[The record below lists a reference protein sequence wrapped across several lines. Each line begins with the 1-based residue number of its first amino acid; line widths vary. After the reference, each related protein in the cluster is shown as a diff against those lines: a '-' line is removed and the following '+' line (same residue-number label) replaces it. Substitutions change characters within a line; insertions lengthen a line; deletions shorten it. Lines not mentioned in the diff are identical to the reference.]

1 MDMDALEDFDL
12 FIKTINESMIRSS
25 SPLSSPS
32 TTLNYSDSNAPKT
45 VPSSKKTRAYKRKNT
60 SISKTSSKK
69 NSNKKKTPKKK
80 SSKWFAGKDNNFAN
94 SVSPFTGSE
103 KVNIDITDDSLYA
116 FFNQIFSEKLFE
128 HITFETNRY
137 ASQCNKPSFKI
148 TVKELKLF
156 FVINIAMTCIKYP
169 NVRMYWSS
177 VEGIRMNLIADTMPV
192 NRFSEI
198 KRFLHFE
205 DNSNKPLT
213 SLVDTFWKLR
223 PVINM
228 LHTSFHAA
236 ASADEHIAIDEMMVP
251 FKGRSHLKQYLK
263 SKPKKWGF
271 KVWVQANTTGYV
283 NCFDLYQGSSNEAR
297 STFGPI
303 GDTVIKF
310 MIFMNITINSTW
322 IIFLHLC
329 QYYVNSKSIKFIQ
342 LEH

>member
-1 MDMDALEDFDL
+1 
-12 FIKTINESMIRSS
+12 
-25 SPLSSPS
+25 
-32 TTLNYSDSNAPKT
+32 
-45 VPSSKKTRAYKRKNT
+45 
-60 SISKTSSKK
+60 
-69 NSNKKKTPKKK
+69 
-80 SSKWFAGKDNNFAN
+80 
-94 SVSPFTGSE
+94 
-103 KVNIDITDDSLYA
+103 
-116 FFNQIFSEKLFE
+116 
-128 HITFETNRY
+128 
-137 ASQCNKPSFKI
+137 
-148 TVKELKLF
+148 
-156 FVINIAMTCIKYP
+156 MTYIKYP

-213 SLVDTFWKLR
+213 SSMDTFWKLR

-236 ASADEHIAIDEMMVP
+236 ASAHEHIAIDEMMVP
-251 FKGRSHLKQYLK
+251 FKGRSHLKQYLI

-303 GDTVIKF
+303 GDTVIKLCHDIHGHNHKLYMDNLF
-310 MIFMNITINSTW
+310 TSLPVLLELKKYQILTVGTLRINRCNDVQKKLVDPKLLERGCSSIATSDDNITVLRWKDTSRAHDIN
-322 IIFLHLC
+322 LC
-329 QYYVNSKSIKFIQ
+329 WC
-342 LEH
+342 